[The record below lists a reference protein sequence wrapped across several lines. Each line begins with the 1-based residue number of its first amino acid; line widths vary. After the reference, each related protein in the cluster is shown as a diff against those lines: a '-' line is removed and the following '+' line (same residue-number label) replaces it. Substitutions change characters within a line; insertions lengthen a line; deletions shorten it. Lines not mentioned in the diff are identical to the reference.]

1 MRKIKQSLVFCL
13 FSARTTRTRQ
23 FSESKV
29 LFPSAIYYSEKGRVS
44 LVVACSQHKA
54 QINLETKRSIQ
65 PTISI
70 VSTFTNWQRISV
82 LGRYTNT
89 RLSLAIINKYKE
101 VFTNISQGSPLV
113 VSQWKVSLIPI
124 LGWPL
129 LNEMEILTWV

>member
-44 LVVACSQHKA
+44 LVVACYQHKA

-70 VSTFTNWQRISV
+70 VSTFTN
-82 LGRYTNT
+82 
-89 RLSLAIINKYKE
+89 
-101 VFTNISQGSPLV
+101 
-113 VSQWKVSLIPI
+113 
-124 LGWPL
+124 
-129 LNEMEILTWV
+129 